1 VTGRVFPAVELAPAS
16 RQIDRAALLER
27 ASSGNAGIARSRRQ
41 VDAAQAAGAAARAL
55 WYPRVQLSGR
65 LVEYASG
72 AGHESAE
79 WQGGAQLS
87 YPLFTGGARGAAAQR
102 AVAELGAARAELAL
116 AELRVADGIDR
127 AIAVWNAAN
136 GRVEALEAS
145 VAQMEEVTRIERLA
159 LDAGA
164 GVQTDYLVSEA
175 DLLRARASLTEAR
188 QAAVSARIQLALITG
203 ELSGPW
209 LANNVETTQ

>member
-1 VTGRVFPAVELAPAS
+1 
-16 RQIDRAALLER
+16 
-27 ASSGNAGIARSRRQ
+27 
-41 VDAAQAAGAAARAL
+41 
-55 WYPRVQLSGR
+55 
-65 LVEYASG
+65 
-72 AGHESAE
+72 
-79 WQGGAQLS
+79 
-87 YPLFTGGARGAAAQR
+87 
-102 AVAELGAARAELAL
+102 
-116 AELRVADGIDR
+116 
-127 AIAVWNAAN
+127 
-136 GRVEALEAS
+136 
-145 VAQMEEVTRIERLA
+145 VTRIERLA